1 MVEFQRFEPWVIAW
15 RNVLAQLDT
24 PRFIVTAQTTTWPG
38 RLAFAGV
45 FALLIV
51 WLLFVPGSRL
61 VESTEPTA
69 WWRNVRIWAIVVAAS
84 QLLVYLLWV

>member
-1 MVEFQRFEPWVIAW
+1 MVEFQRVEAWVIAW
-15 RNVLAQLDT
+15 RDELAPLDT
-24 PRFIVTAQTTTWPG
+24 SRFIVAAQTTTWPG
-38 RLAFAGV
+38 RQAFASV

-61 VESTEPTA
+61 VESTEPTV
-69 WWRNVRIWAIVVAAS
+69 WWRNVRIWAIVIAAS

>member
-1 MVEFQRFEPWVIAW
+1 MVEFQPVEPGFIAW

-24 PRFIVTAQTTTWPG
+24 PSFLVTAQTTTWPG

-61 VESTEPTA
+61 VESIDDEVLFSYLKTA
-69 WWRNVRIWAIVVAAS
+69 GGRGSCRAR
-84 QLLVYLLWV
+84 